1 MKKSNMNALVYL
13 FKPEDSTGEPWSE
26 ELCRAANGPL
36 GLVKL
41 LFWTGVS
48 MALSVGISQLI

>member
-1 MKKSNMNALVYL
+1 MKKSNVNVLAYL
-13 FKPEDSTGEPWSE
+13 FRPEDSTGEPWSDE
-26 ELCRAANGPL
+26 MCRAANGPL

-41 LFWTGVS
+41 LFWTGVA

>member
-1 MKKSNMNALVYL
+1 MKKPSMNALAYL
-13 FKPEDSTGEPWSE
+13 FQPEDSTGEPWSN

-41 LFWTGVS
+41 LFWTCVA
-48 MALSVGISQLI
+48 MALSVGVSQLV

>member
-1 MKKSNMNALVYL
+1 MKKSNMNVLAYL
-13 FKPEDSTGEPWSE
+13 FQPEDSTGAPWDD

-36 GLVKL
+36 GLIKL

-48 MALSVGISQLI
+48 MALSLGISQLV